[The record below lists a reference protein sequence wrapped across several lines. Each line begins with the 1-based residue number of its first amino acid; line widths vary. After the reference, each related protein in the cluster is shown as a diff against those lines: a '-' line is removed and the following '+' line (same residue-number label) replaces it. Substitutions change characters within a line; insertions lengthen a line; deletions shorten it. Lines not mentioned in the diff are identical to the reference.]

1 MIKDWVLWKN
11 MHQIMSRNK
20 KKLKYYIMLQSLPK
34 YFISI
39 EIEISA
45 IVLSQT
51 KLIIYFVRVVKYC
64 VLRNFGCL
72 AILSNIMKP
81 ELLEVSLAYTVDWSQ
96 LAIGGQ

>member
-1 MIKDWVLWKN
+1 M
-11 MHQIMSRNK
+11 R
-20 KKLKYYIMLQSLPK
+20 KLKQYAEVKLTT

-51 KLIIYFVRVVKYC
+51 KLIIYFVQVVKYC
-64 VLRNFGCL
+64 VLRNFECL

-96 LAIGGQ
+96 LLVASELLFTQTKLSLR

>member
-1 MIKDWVLWKN
+1 M
-11 MHQIMSRNK
+11 R
-20 KKLKYYIMLQSLPK
+20 KLKQYAEVKLTT

-96 LAIGGQ
+96 LLVASELLFTQTKLSLR